1 MMKAGLTLLA
11 LAAMYMPTPSY
22 ADSPV
27 RPADDVISVDGVPKP
42 QGATGYY
49 FDSQGKVHWVFGQS
63 ATKPIPKEPDLPPP
77 PKPIHD

>member
-1 MMKAGLTLLA
+1 MIKAGLTLLA
-11 LAAMYMPTPSY
+11 LVALMAPTLSY

-49 FDSQGKVHWVFGQS
+49 FDSQGHVHWVFGPT
-63 ATKPIPKEPDLPPP
+63 TKPTPKEPDLLPP
-77 PKPIHD
+77 PKPIHN